1 MMYFSRQRYLNKLIA
16 HKNNHLIKV
25 ITGIRRSG
33 KSFLLFDIF
42 YRHLRSEGVTDDH
55 IIRIDLENR
64 RNKSLRN
71 PDALIAHIDSLMTDN
86 DTYYIMLDEVQM
98 VPEFEDVLNSYTKI
112 DNADVYVTGSNSKF
126 LSRDVITE
134 FRGRGDEIHLY
145 PLSVS
150 EIAEAVPQFGW
161 EQLWQQYL
169 TYGGLPFTVQLQ
181 SDDEKSSYLKHLFR
195 ETYLRDIKERHNVR
209 NDMAL
214 ETILDIVSSSVG
226 SLTNP
231 SKLERTFNSLS
242 RTTLSSAT
250 IKEYLGYLED
260 AFLIHRAMR
269 FDIKGK
275 KYISTPYKYYFSD
288 IGLRNARLNF
298 RQIEEPHIMENV
310 IYNELLMRGY
320 NVDVG
325 VVELRQGDDRKQI
338 EIDFVV
344 NRGSQRYYIQSAY
357 AIPSE
362 EKWRQET
369 RPLEAVGDSFKK
381 IVIVKDDILL
391 RHDDRGITTLG
402 LRQFLLDENS
412 INL

>member
-1 MMYFSRQRYLNKLIA
+1 MYFSRQRYLNKLIS

-33 KSFLLFDIF
+33 KSFLLFNLF
-42 YRHLRSEGVTDDH
+42 HQYLKNEGVPDDH

-71 PDALIAHIDSLMTDN
+71 PDALIAHIDNQMTDN
-86 DTYYIMLDEVQM
+86 DTYYIMLDEVQL

-112 DNADVYVTGSNSKF
+112 PNADVYVTGSNSQF

-145 PLSVS
+145 PLSVA
-150 EIAEAVPQFGW
+150 EIAQAMPQLDW
-161 EQLWQQYL
+161 EHLWQQYL
-169 TYGGLPFTVQLQ
+169 NYGGLPFTVQLQ
-181 SDDEKSSYLKHLFR
+181 SDDEKSAYLKQLFLQ
-195 ETYLRDIKERHNVR
+195 TYLRDIKERHNIR
-209 NDMAL
+209 NDIAL
-214 ETILDIVSSSVG
+214 ETLLDILSSSIG

-231 SKLERTFNSLS
+231 SKLERTYNSLGH
-242 RTTLSSAT
+242 TTLTSAT
-250 IKEYLGYLED
+250 IKEYLNYLED
-260 AFLIHRAMR
+260 AFLINRASR

-275 KYISTPYKYYFSD
+275 KYIATPYKYYFSD

-298 RQIEEPHIMENV
+298 RQVEENHIMENV
-310 IYNELLMRGY
+310 IYNELLLRGY

-325 VVELRQGDDRKQI
+325 VVEVRQGDDRKQI

-357 AIPSE
+357 AIPSD
-362 EKWRQET
+362 EKWQQET
-369 RPLEAVGDSFKK
+369 RPLASVKDSFKK
-381 IVIVKDDILL
+381 IVIVKDDIIL
-391 RHDDRGITTLG
+391 RRDDRGITTLG

-412 INL
+412 LNL

>member
-1 MMYFSRQRYLNKLIA
+1 MYFSRQRYLNKLIA

-181 SDDEKSSYLKHLFR
+181 SDDEKSSYLKQLFR

-231 SKLERTFNSLS
+231 SKLERTFNNLS

-298 RQIEEPHIMENV
+298 RQIEETHIMENV

>member
-1 MMYFSRQRYLNKLIA
+1 MYFSRQRYLNKLIA

-42 YRHLRSEGVTDDH
+42 YRHLKSEGVTDDH

-71 PDALIAHIDSLMTDN
+71 PDALIAHIDGLMTDK

-150 EIAEAVPQFGW
+150 EIAEAVPQLGW

-181 SDDEKSSYLKHLFR
+181 SDDEKSSYLKQLFR

-226 SLTNP
+226 SLSNP

-250 IKEYLGYLED
+250 IKEYLSYLED

-288 IGLRNARLNF
+288 IGFRNARLNY
-298 RQIEEPHIMENV
+298 RQIEETHIMEND

-357 AIPSE
+357 DIPSE

-381 IVIVKDDILL
+381 IVIVKYDILL
-391 RHDDRGITTLG
+391 RRDDRGITTLG

>member
-1 MMYFSRQRYLNKLIA
+1 MYFSRQRYLNKLIA

-181 SDDEKSSYLKHLFR
+181 SDDEKSSYLKQLFR
-195 ETYLRDIKERHNVR
+195 ETHLRDIKERHNVR

-231 SKLERTFNSLS
+231 SKLERTFNGLS

-298 RQIEEPHIMENV
+298 RQIEETHIMENV

>member
-1 MMYFSRQRYLNKLIA
+1 MYFSRQRYLNKLIA

-145 PLSVS
+145 PLSVL
-150 EIAEAVPQFGW
+150 EIAEAVPHLGW

-169 TYGGLPFTVQLQ
+169 TYGGLPFTLQLQ
-181 SDDEKSSYLKHLFR
+181 SDDEKSSYLKQLFR

-214 ETILDIVSSSVG
+214 ETILDIMSSSVG

-298 RQIEEPHIMENV
+298 RQIEENHIMENV

-362 EKWRQET
+362 EKWWQET

-391 RHDDRGITTLG
+391 RRDDRGITTLG

>member
-1 MMYFSRQRYLNKLIA
+1 MYFSRQRYLNKLIA

-25 ITGIRRSG
+25 IMGIRRSG

-42 YRHLRSEGVTDDH
+42 YKHLKSEGITDDH

-71 PDALIAHIDSLMTDN
+71 PDALIAYIDGLMTDK

-112 DNADVYVTGSNSKF
+112 YNADVYVTGSNSKF

-145 PLSVS
+145 PLSVA
-150 EIAEAVPQFGW
+150 EIAEAIPQLGW

-181 SDDEKSSYLKHLFR
+181 SDDEKSSYLKQLFR
-195 ETYLRDIKERHNVR
+195 ETYLCDIKERHNVR

-214 ETILDIVSSSVG
+214 ETILDILSSSVG

-250 IKEYLGYLED
+250 IKEYLSYLED

-298 RQIEEPHIMENV
+298 RQIEETHIMENV

-325 VVELRQGDDRKQI
+325 VVEIRQGDDRKQI

>member
-1 MMYFSRQRYLNKLIA
+1 MYFSRQRYLNKLIA

-42 YRHLRSEGVTDDH
+42 YKHLKSEGITDDH

-71 PDALIAHIDSLMTDN
+71 PDALIAHIDGLMTDK

-145 PLSVS
+145 PLSVA
-150 EIAEAVPQFGW
+150 EIAEAIPQLGW

-169 TYGGLPFTVQLQ
+169 TYGGLPFTMQLQ
-181 SDDEKSSYLKHLFR
+181 SDDEKSSYLKQLFR
-195 ETYLRDIKERHNVR
+195 ETYLCDIKERHNVR

-214 ETILDIVSSSVG
+214 ETILDILSSSVG

-250 IKEYLGYLED
+250 IKEYLSYLED

-298 RQIEEPHIMENV
+298 RQIEETHIMENV
-310 IYNELLMRGY
+310 IYNEPLMRGY
-320 NVDVG
+320 NADVG
-325 VVELRQGDDRKQI
+325 VVEIRQGDDRKQI

>member
-1 MMYFSRQRYLNKLIA
+1 MYFSRQRYLNKLIA

-42 YRHLRSEGVTDDH
+42 YKHLKSEGITDDH

-71 PDALIAHIDSLMTDN
+71 PDALIAHIDGLMTDK

-98 VPEFEDVLNSYTKI
+98 VSEFEDVLNSYTKI

-145 PLSVS
+145 PLSVA
-150 EIAEAVPQFGW
+150 EIAEAVPQLGW
-161 EQLWQQYL
+161 EQLWQHYL

-181 SDDEKSSYLKHLFR
+181 SDDEKSSYLKQLFS

-250 IKEYLGYLED
+250 IKEYLSYLED

-298 RQIEEPHIMENV
+298 RQIEETHIMENV

-325 VVELRQGDDRKQI
+325 VVEIRQGDDRKQI

>member
-1 MMYFSRQRYLNKLIA
+1 MYFSRQRYLNKLIA

-181 SDDEKSSYLKHLFR
+181 SDDEKSSYLKQLFR

-298 RQIEEPHIMENV
+298 RQIEETHIMENV

>member
-1 MMYFSRQRYLNKLIA
+1 MYFSRQRYLNKLIA

-42 YRHLRSEGVTDDH
+42 YKHLKSEGITDDH

-71 PDALIAHIDSLMTDN
+71 PDALIAHIDGLMTDK

-145 PLSVS
+145 PLSVA
-150 EIAEAVPQFGW
+150 EIAEAVPQLGW

-181 SDDEKSSYLKHLFR
+181 SDNEKSSYLKQLFR

-214 ETILDIVSSSVG
+214 ETILDILSSSVG

-250 IKEYLGYLED
+250 IKEYLSYLED

-298 RQIEEPHIMENV
+298 RQIEETHIMENV

-325 VVELRQGDDRKQI
+325 VVEIRQGDDRQQI

>member
-1 MMYFSRQRYLNKLIA
+1 MYFSRQRYLNKLIA

-42 YRHLRSEGVTDDH
+42 YKHLKSEGITDDH

-71 PDALIAHIDSLMTDN
+71 PDALIAHIDGLMTDK

-145 PLSVS
+145 PLSVA
-150 EIAEAVPQFGW
+150 EIAEAVPQLGW

-169 TYGGLPFTVQLQ
+169 TYGGLPFTMQLQ
-181 SDDEKSSYLKHLFR
+181 SDDEKSSYLKQLFR
-195 ETYLRDIKERHNVR
+195 ETYLCDIKERHNVR

-214 ETILDIVSSSVG
+214 ETILDILSSSVG

-250 IKEYLGYLED
+250 IKEYLSYLED

-298 RQIEEPHIMENV
+298 RQIEETHIMENV

-325 VVELRQGDDRKQI
+325 VVEIRQGDDRKQI

-369 RPLEAVGDSFKK
+369 RPLEAVGDSFKRL
-381 IVIVKDDILL
+381 VIVTDDILL

>member
-1 MMYFSRQRYLNKLIA
+1 MYFSRQRYLNKLIA

-181 SDDEKSSYLKHLFR
+181 SDDEKSSYLKQLFR

-298 RQIEEPHIMENV
+298 RQIEESHIMENV

-357 AIPSE
+357 AISSE

>member
-1 MMYFSRQRYLNKLIA
+1 MYFSRQRYLNKLIA

-33 KSFLLFDIF
+33 KSFLLFEIF
-42 YRHLRSEGVTDDH
+42 YKHLKSEGVPDDH

-71 PDALIAHIDSLMTDN
+71 PDALIAHIDSLMTN
-86 DTYYIMLDEVQM
+86 KGTYYIMLDEVQM

-145 PLSVS
+145 PLSIA
-150 EIAEAVPQFGW
+150 EIAEAVPQLGW
-161 EQLWQQYL
+161 EQLWQQYF
-169 TYGGLPFTVQLQ
+169 TYGGLPYTMQLQ
-181 SDDEKSSYLKHLFR
+181 SDDEKSSYLKQLFR

-214 ETILDIVSSSVG
+214 ETILDIMSSSVG

-242 RTTLSSAT
+242 HTTLSSAT
-250 IKEYLGYLED
+250 IKEYLSYLED

-298 RQIEEPHIMENV
+298 RQIEENHIMENV

-357 AIPSE
+357 AIPSD
-362 EKWRQET
+362 EKWQQET

-391 RHDDRGITTLG
+391 RRDDRGITTLG

-412 INL
+412 VNL

>member
-1 MMYFSRQRYLNKLIA
+1 MYFSRQRYLNKLIA

-42 YRHLRSEGVTDDH
+42 YKHLKSEGITDDH

-71 PDALIAHIDSLMTDN
+71 PDALIAHIDGLMTDK

-145 PLSVS
+145 PLSVA
-150 EIAEAVPQFGW
+150 EIAEAVPQLGW

-181 SDDEKSSYLKHLFR
+181 SDDEKSSYLKQLFR
-195 ETYLRDIKERHNVR
+195 ETYLCDIKERHNVR

-214 ETILDIVSSSVG
+214 ETILDILSSSVG

-250 IKEYLGYLED
+250 IKEYLSYLED

-269 FDIKGK
+269 FDINRK
-275 KYISTPYKYYFSD
+275 KSISPPYKYHFSD

-298 RQIEEPHIMENV
+298 RQIEETHIMENV

-325 VVELRQGDDRKQI
+325 VVEIRQGDDRKQI

-369 RPLEAVGDSFKK
+369 KPLEAVGDSFKK

>member
-1 MMYFSRQRYLNKLIA
+1 MYFSRQRYLNKLIA

-42 YRHLRSEGVTDDH
+42 YRHLKSEGITDDH
-55 IIRIDLENR
+55 IICIDLENR
-64 RNKSLRN
+64 RNKSLRD

-134 FRGRGDEIHLY
+134 FRGRGDEIHLF
-145 PLSVS
+145 PLSVA
-150 EIAEAVPQFGW
+150 EIAEAVPQLGW

-169 TYGGLPFTVQLQ
+169 TYGGLPFTLQLQ
-181 SDDEKSSYLKHLFR
+181 SDDEKSSYLKQLFR

-269 FDIKGK
+269 FDIKGR

-298 RQIEEPHIMENV
+298 RQIEETHIMENV

-391 RHDDRGITTLG
+391 RRDDRGITTLS

>member
-1 MMYFSRQRYLNKLIA
+1 MYFSRQRYLNKLIA

-42 YRHLRSEGVTDDH
+42 YKHLKSEGITDDH

-71 PDALIAHIDSLMTDN
+71 PDALIAHIDGLMTDK

-145 PLSVS
+145 PLSVA
-150 EIAEAVPQFGW
+150 EIAEDVPQLGW

-169 TYGGLPFTVQLQ
+169 TYGGLPLTVQLQ
-181 SDDEKSSYLKHLFR
+181 SDNEKSSYLKQLFR

-214 ETILDIVSSSVG
+214 ETILDILSSSVG

-250 IKEYLGYLED
+250 IKEYLSYLED

-298 RQIEEPHIMENV
+298 RQIEETHIMENV

-325 VVELRQGDDRKQI
+325 VVEIRQGDDRKQI

-369 RPLEAVGDSFKK
+369 RPLEA
-381 IVIVKDDILL
+381 
-391 RHDDRGITTLG
+391 RGITTLG

>member
-1 MMYFSRQRYLNKLIA
+1 MYFSRQRYLNKLIA

-42 YRHLRSEGVTDDH
+42 YRHLRSEGVTDNH

-71 PDALIAHIDSLMTDN
+71 PDALIAHIDGLMTDK

-98 VPEFEDVLNSYTKI
+98 IPEFEDVLNSYTKI

-214 ETILDIVSSSVG
+214 ETILDILSSSVG

-250 IKEYLGYLED
+250 IKEYLSYLED

-298 RQIEEPHIMENV
+298 RQIEETHIMENV

-325 VVELRQGDDRKQI
+325 VVEIRQGDDRKQI

>member
-1 MMYFSRQRYLNKLIA
+1 MYFSRQRYLNKLIA

-42 YRHLRSEGVTDDH
+42 YKHLKSEGITDDH

-112 DNADVYVTGSNSKF
+112 ANADVYVTGSNSKF

-150 EIAEAVPQFGW
+150 EIAEAVPQLGW

-181 SDDEKSSYLKHLFR
+181 SDDEKSSYLKQLFR

-250 IKEYLGYLED
+250 IKEYLSYLED

-298 RQIEEPHIMENV
+298 RQIEETHIMENV

>member
-1 MMYFSRQRYLNKLIA
+1 MYFSRQRYLNKLIA

-42 YRHLRSEGVTDDH
+42 YKHLKSEGITDDH

-161 EQLWQQYL
+161 E
-169 TYGGLPFTVQLQ
+169 
-181 SDDEKSSYLKHLFR
+181 
-195 ETYLRDIKERHNVR
+195 
-209 NDMAL
+209 
-214 ETILDIVSSSVG
+214 
-226 SLTNP
+226 
-231 SKLERTFNSLS
+231 
-242 RTTLSSAT
+242 
-250 IKEYLGYLED
+250 
-260 AFLIHRAMR
+260 
-269 FDIKGK
+269 
-275 KYISTPYKYYFSD
+275 
-288 IGLRNARLNF
+288 
-298 RQIEEPHIMENV
+298 
-310 IYNELLMRGY
+310 
-320 NVDVG
+320 
-325 VVELRQGDDRKQI
+325 
-338 EIDFVV
+338 
-344 NRGSQRYYIQSAY
+344 
-357 AIPSE
+357 
-362 EKWRQET
+362 
-369 RPLEAVGDSFKK
+369 
-381 IVIVKDDILL
+381 
-391 RHDDRGITTLG
+391 
-402 LRQFLLDENS
+402 
-412 INL
+412 

>member
-1 MMYFSRQRYLNKLIA
+1 MYFSRQRYLNKLIA

>member
-1 MMYFSRQRYLNKLIA
+1 MYFSRQRYLNKLIA

-42 YRHLRSEGVTDDH
+42 YRHLKSEGITDDH
-55 IIRIDLENR
+55 IICIDLENR
-64 RNKSLRN
+64 RNKSLRD

-134 FRGRGDEIHLY
+134 FRGRGDEIHLF
-145 PLSVS
+145 PLSVA
-150 EIAEAVPQFGW
+150 EIAEAVPQLGW

-169 TYGGLPFTVQLQ
+169 TYGGLPFTLQLQ
-181 SDDEKSSYLKHLFR
+181 SDDEKSSYLKQLFR

-269 FDIKGK
+269 FDIKGR

-298 RQIEEPHIMENV
+298 RQIEETHIMENV

-391 RHDDRGITTLG
+391 RRDDRGITTLG

>member
-1 MMYFSRQRYLNKLIA
+1 M
-16 HKNNHLIKV
+16 
-25 ITGIRRSG
+25 
-33 KSFLLFDIF
+33 
-42 YRHLRSEGVTDDH
+42 
-55 IIRIDLENR
+55 
-64 RNKSLRN
+64 
-71 PDALIAHIDSLMTDN
+71 
-86 DTYYIMLDEVQM
+86 
-98 VPEFEDVLNSYTKI
+98 
-112 DNADVYVTGSNSKF
+112 
-126 LSRDVITE
+126 
-134 FRGRGDEIHLY
+134 
-145 PLSVS
+145 
-150 EIAEAVPQFGW
+150 
-161 EQLWQQYL
+161 
-169 TYGGLPFTVQLQ
+169 QLQ
-181 SDDEKSSYLKHLFR
+181 SDDEKSSYLKQLFR

-214 ETILDIVSSSVG
+214 ETILDILSSSVG

-250 IKEYLGYLED
+250 IKEYLSYLED

-298 RQIEEPHIMENV
+298 RQIEETHIMENV

-325 VVELRQGDDRKQI
+325 VVEIRQGDDRKQI

-369 RPLEAVGDSFKK
+369 
-381 IVIVKDDILL
+381 
-391 RHDDRGITTLG
+391 
-402 LRQFLLDENS
+402 
-412 INL
+412 